1 MHDRNVPR
9 FLLLLRI
16 DRLPRR
22 CLVVLDLLVVILQ
35 GFEQTGLKNG
45 DLAAAINAFIEF
57 PLSLLLRLHG
67 ARLLSPAFDKRRLH
81 LFDLKE
87 SFIHD
92 LECLLGFLDVLINV
106 TVWYVLY
113 SRLLIVLRSLLELI
127 FFLIFIVKYGLLQ
140 LLKLLDV
147 EPLLELQR
155 GGRRCLLVHD
165 LQLFLK

>member
-1 MHDRNVPR
+1 MMHDRNGPR

-22 CLVVLDLLVVILQ
+22 RLIVLLDLLVVILQ

-45 DLAAAINAFIEF
+45 DLAAAIYALIEF

-67 ARLLSPAFDKRRLH
+67 GARLLSPALDKRRLH

-92 LECLLGFLDVLINV
+92 LECLLSFLDVLINV
-106 TVWYVLY
+106 TVWYVLH
-113 SRLLIVLRSLLELI
+113 SRLLIVLGSVLQQLI
-127 FFLIFIVKYGLLQ
+127 FFLIFIVKNGFLQ
-140 LLKLLDV
+140 LLKLLHV
-147 EPLLELQR
+147 EPLL
-155 GGRRCLLVHD
+155 
-165 LQLFLK
+165 